1 MGEDRK
7 VYIVEVMENQGSTL
21 VAAFS
26 DPADAAAYATMQT
39 ERCKALEPD
48 PHVVFRTVAV
58 VPLDTPREEW

>member
-1 MGEDRK
+1 MGEGRK
-7 VYIVEVMENQGSTL
+7 VYIVEAMGGDGSAM

-39 ERCKALEPD
+39 ERRKALEPD

-58 VPLDTPREEW
+58 VPLDLPREEW